1 MIGVRAVRP
10 NFSNL
15 ARLDQTLAI
24 PRIAT
29 GTAALRTRSAI
40 PSPTLQ
46 LRRNISQ
53 LLAQR
58 ASSSSLPIITSSR
71 FSIHFASRRYAS
83 TSTEEATASSSD
95 AKRTNVAEEDA
106 NNTTTQTRATAGE
119 MELIYDAPKKGILRG
134 LKLFSLT
141 TCLASLAGTP
151 ILVMFGNPDVPLL
164 GRSALGIT
172 ALFFGVS
179 TTALLNHLTKG
190 YVTKAYLTTPTVL
203 ADGHAPEEQPKQK
216 LVLHTYNLLTRTRTE
231 EVDVDDIQAPQT
243 IMPYVTFY
251 SERNRKNYC
260 LEYTAF
266 EDKDLWHDLFPFADR
281 E

>member
-1 MIGVRAVRP
+1 
-10 NFSNL
+10 
-15 ARLDQTLAI
+15 
-24 PRIAT
+24 
-29 GTAALRTRSAI
+29 
-40 PSPTLQ
+40 
-46 LRRNISQ
+46 
-53 LLAQR
+53 
-58 ASSSSLPIITSSR
+58 
-71 FSIHFASRRYAS
+71 
-83 TSTEEATASSSD
+83 
-95 AKRTNVAEEDA
+95 
-106 NNTTTQTRATAGE
+106 
-119 MELIYDAPKKGILRG
+119 
-134 LKLFSLT
+134 
-141 TCLASLAGTP
+141 
-151 ILVMFGNPDVPLL
+151 
-164 GRSALGIT
+164 
-172 ALFFGVS
+172 LFFGVS